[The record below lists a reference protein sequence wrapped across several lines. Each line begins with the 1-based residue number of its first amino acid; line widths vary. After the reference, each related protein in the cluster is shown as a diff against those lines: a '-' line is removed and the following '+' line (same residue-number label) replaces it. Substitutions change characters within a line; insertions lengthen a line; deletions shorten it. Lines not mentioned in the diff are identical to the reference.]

1 MVTKK
6 TRREGPGVNAGSM
19 ADIAFLLLIFFL
31 VTTTIAEDQGVLVRL
46 PVWVEDPIAQEAPDN
61 NVLTVIVN
69 AADQLMI
76 ENERAQLA
84 MLPEMVR
91 NHVISPERTPRQAV
105 VSLTHDR
112 GTSYRQYLEVYDALK
127 HSYRVLWEEAA
138 NQRYGKA
145 YQMLNVA
152 EQRSIRDEL
161 PMIIS
166 EAEPSNHGE
175 ESK

>member
-31 VTTTIAEDQGVLVRL
+31 VTTTIAEDQGVLVKL
-46 PVWVEDPIAQEAPDN
+46 PIWDNDPITQNVVDK

-84 MLPEMVR
+84 ALPEMVR
-91 NHVISPERTPRQAV
+91 NHVISPERTPKQAV

-127 HSYRVLWEEAA
+127 HSYQVLWEEAA
-138 NQRYGKA
+138 SQRYGKA
-145 YQMLNVA
+145 YDMLTTA

-166 EAEPSNHGE
+166 EAEPSGHGE
-175 ESK
+175 ELR

>member
-31 VTTTIAEDQGVLVRL
+31 VTTTIAEDQGVLVKL
-46 PVWVEDPIAQEAPDN
+46 PIWDDDPIKQDVVDK

-84 MLPEMVR
+84 ALPDMVR
-91 NHVISPERTPRQAV
+91 NHVISPERTPKQAV

-127 HSYRVLWEEAA
+127 HSYQVLWEEVAS
-138 NQRYGKA
+138 QRYGKA
-145 YQMLNVA
+145 YDMLTTA

-166 EAEPSNHGE
+166 EAEPSGHGKE
-175 ESK
+175 L